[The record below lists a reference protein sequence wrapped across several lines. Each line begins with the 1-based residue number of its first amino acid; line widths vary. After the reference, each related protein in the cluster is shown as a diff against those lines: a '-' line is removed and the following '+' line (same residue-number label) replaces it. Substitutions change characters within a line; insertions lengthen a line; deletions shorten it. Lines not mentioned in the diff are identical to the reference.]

1 MKNDESFS
9 IYMALDGPHLDGLMG
24 SAGMLR
30 FDWPER
36 KFYIQHYEGISAAH
50 NVSLSP
56 NGELALLGNFGQHLV
71 LVDLSNPRD
80 MRIVARQATQYFE
93 E

>member
-1 MKNDESFS
+1 MKNNERFS
-9 IYMALDGPHLDGLMG
+9 TYMALDGPHLDGLIG

-50 NVSLSP
+50 NVSLAP
-56 NGELALLGNFGQHLV
+56 NGELALLGTLSLRGIYSGKIEICS
-71 LVDLSNPRD
+71 SNPA
-80 MRIVARQATQYFE
+80 MIISLIS
-93 E
+93 